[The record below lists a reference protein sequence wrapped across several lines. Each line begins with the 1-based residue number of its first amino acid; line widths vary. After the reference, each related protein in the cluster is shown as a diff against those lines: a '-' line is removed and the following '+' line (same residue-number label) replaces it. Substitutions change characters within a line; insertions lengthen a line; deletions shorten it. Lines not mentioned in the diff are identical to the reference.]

1 VLFSSAEVAKRINDT
16 FEPAWETVR
25 PVPTVT
31 IDFGNGE
38 KITRTLHGNIATY
51 VCTADGKVLDIL
63 PGIYEPKVYTQRLMG
78 IATLHQMTK
87 SERPE
92 RVTEVTRSYHTM
104 RVDMLKAGGKRGSVP
119 LDMGKAVVE
128 SPLKML
134 ARMQSV
140 ALPPAVPTNTGE
152 RHGSTAAEIA
162 GWKELADDTRI
173 NETNRRLQIHTYL
186 GQHGLVTPN
195 DMVKWLYK
203 EVLHADLDDPYLG
216 LGEVLFKDYPFARED
231 ARR

>member
-1 VLFSSAEVAKRINDT
+1 NARLARTVLFSSAEVAKHINDT

-92 RVTEVTRSYHTM
+92 RVTEVTRSYHNM
-104 RVDMLKAGGKRGSVP
+104 RVDMLKAGGKRGSGP

-140 ALPPAVPTNTGE
+140 ALPPAVP
-152 RHGSTAAEIA
+152 
-162 GWKELADDTRI
+162 
-173 NETNRRLQIHTYL
+173 
-186 GQHGLVTPN
+186 
-195 DMVKWLYK
+195 
-203 EVLHADLDDPYLG
+203 
-216 LGEVLFKDYPFARED
+216 
-231 ARR
+231 